1 VKKKQKIVLFVGAG
15 LVLVISC
22 CGLLSHQLKKKTLS
36 KTILKVRTEAVKRGE
51 LVETVNAPGEIEP
64 RTKVDISAKVS
75 ARVVELPYK
84 EGERVTAGNPNTNP
98 PIPPSVLV
106 RLDDRDMVS
115 RLNSAEASYEAQKAQ
130 IEVEK
135 ARIFSQ
141 QATLAGQKSRLEQAR
156 QDFERQKKLFETQD
170 ISQSAFDQAKTT
182 FEELQAQVQ
191 AAEKNLQAAQLNL
204 VVMEHNLRAA
214 QARVEEAREALSYT
228 TITAPIDGVIT
239 RLNAEVGEVVMTG
252 TMNNPGTVILTVADL
267 SQMILNA
274 QVDESNIGRVK
285 VGQPAKVHV
294 QAFWDEE
301 FNGTVHSIALTSS
314 RSTTTGAKYYETK
327 ILLEGDVGKLYTGLT
342 ADVNIEVARYQDVLL
357 VPSQAVLERRVDDLP
372 EELRKNNPLI
382 DPKKSFLTVV
392 FRLVDGKTRI
402 TPVRVG
408 PSDLLNTL
416 IEEGLT
422 EGDKVIV
429 GPYKILETLQ
439 NDMPAEEI
447 AESETQ
453 EPPHEPQ

>member
-1 VKKKQKIVLFVGAG
+1 
-15 LVLVISC
+15 
-22 CGLLSHQLKKKTLS
+22 
-36 KTILKVRTEAVKRGE
+36 
-51 LVETVNAPGEIEP
+51 
-64 RTKVDISAKVS
+64 
-75 ARVVELPYK
+75 
-84 EGERVTAGNPNTNP
+84 
-98 PIPPSVLV
+98 V

-115 RLNSAEASYEAQKAQ
+115 RLNSAEATYEAQKAQ

-141 QATLAGQKSRLEQAR
+141 KASLAGQKSRLEQAR
-156 QDFERQKKLFETQD
+156 QDFERQKKLFESQD
-170 ISQSAFDQAKTT
+170 ISQSAYDQARTS
-182 FEELQAQVQ
+182 FEELQAQVE

-294 QAFWDEE
+294 QAFWEEE
-301 FNGTVHSIALTSS
+301 FKGTVHSIALTSS

-342 ADVNIEVARYQDVLL
+342 ADVNIEVARYQGVLL
-357 VPSQAVLERRVDDLP
+357 VPSQAVLERRIDDLP
-372 EELRKNNPLI
+372 EDVRKNNPLV

-392 FRLVDGKTRI
+392 FRLIDGKTRI

-416 IEEGLT
+416 IEAGLN
-422 EGDKVIV
+422 EGDKIIV

-447 AESETQ
+447 AESREDG
-453 EPPHEPQ
+453 HDA